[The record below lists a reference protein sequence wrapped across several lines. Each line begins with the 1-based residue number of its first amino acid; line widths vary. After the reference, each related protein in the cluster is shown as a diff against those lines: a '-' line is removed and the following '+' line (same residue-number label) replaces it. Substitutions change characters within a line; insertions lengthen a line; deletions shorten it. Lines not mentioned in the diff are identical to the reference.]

1 MTNMELD
8 TKWIEDI
15 GLDVKQGC
23 EFTGGAEKY
32 FSALLRFY
40 NNYEKNRGKIHE
52 FLAAGD
58 YENYTITVHALK
70 SNSKMI
76 GAMELGKS
84 FEELEN
90 AGREKDIPAIQGS
103 TGKVLDDY
111 AALIEKLTPIS
122 QMGEVKAADEISGEV
137 AKETADKLLTALDD
151 FEADEA
157 MELVKKLSGYPFR
170 LTQKEKLEQAK
181 NYISDF
187 MYDEAADL
195 VREIIPAIE

>member
-1 MTNMELD
+1 MLMELN
-8 TKWIEDI
+8 TKWVEDI

-23 EFTGGAEKY
+23 EFTGSAEKY
-32 FSALLRFY
+32 FSALSRFY
-40 NNYEKNRGKIHE
+40 NNYEKNREKVQE
-52 FLAAGD
+52 FLESED

-76 GAMELGKS
+76 GAMELGKA
-84 FEELEN
+84 FEALEN
-90 AGREKDIPAIQGS
+90 AGRENDIPTIQS
-103 TGKVLDDY
+103 ITQKVLDDY
-111 AALIEKLTPIS
+111 AALIEKLKPIS
-122 QMGEVKAADEISGEV
+122 QMGEVKAADEISAQE
-137 AKETADKLLTALDD
+137 AKETADKLLAALDD

-157 MELVKKLSGYPFR
+157 LELSQKLSGYPFR
-170 LTQKEKLEQAK
+170 PTQKDKLKQAK